1 MNEKPQPAA
10 QLERE
15 NSNSI
20 GFKSQTD
27 SQLPQILSDFLDNEQ
42 SNEFLKS
49 SLVNALTQKIAKQK
63 RDLSQVESSL
73 YEKDRQLLI
82 KEGLISNLQH
92 ELRKRDEEIQN
103 LNETIRLMESGAKK
117 GRSALINALRAL
129 EEKKRQEIKT
139 KLNNDSYR
147 LGRVTMV
154 RQGTRFTELWEDGK
168 EISSSKEEL
177 SNNLKKKDALEKQR
191 KQQRKCEDEEFLA
204 TLPLKLAILA
214 REESSL
220 KEKLERLEIEKAIH
234 IQEWRRISEED
245 CATYCR
251 ATSEHEAWPVL
262 HGRYLLLSLLG
273 KGGYSEVY
281 KAYDLLE
288 NHDIAI
294 KFHQLNHNWAE
305 AVKTNYIKHAFREN
319 LILRELNHPRI
330 VKHYNTLQIDNNCIC
345 TVLEFCPGEDLYM
358 YLKRH
363 RLLSEKEAKNIMQQ
377 IFAGLVYLNERPE
390 KIIHYDLKP
399 HNILLN
405 NGEVKITDFGL
416 SKIMEPSKTNME
428 LTSQG
433 VGTYWYQAPECFDTS
448 GTPPRISSKVDVW
461 SCGVLF
467 FEMLYGIKPF
477 GHNMTQ
483 EKVLNEKII
492 VNATS
497 VNFPA
502 KPSVSAECKELIR
515 RCLEHNPDD
524 RIEVIEAYSNA
535 YFSKK

>member
-1 MNEKPQPAA
+1 
-10 QLERE
+10 
-15 NSNSI
+15 
-20 GFKSQTD
+20 
-27 SQLPQILSDFLDNEQ
+27 
-42 SNEFLKS
+42 
-49 SLVNALTQKIAKQK
+49 
-63 RDLSQVESSL
+63 
-73 YEKDRQLLI
+73 
-82 KEGLISNLQH
+82 
-92 ELRKRDEEIQN
+92 
-103 LNETIRLMESGAKK
+103 
-117 GRSALINALRAL
+117 
-129 EEKKRQEIKT
+129 
-139 KLNNDSYR
+139 
-147 LGRVTMV
+147 
-154 RQGTRFTELWEDGK
+154 
-168 EISSSKEEL
+168 
-177 SNNLKKKDALEKQR
+177 
-191 KQQRKCEDEEFLA
+191 
-204 TLPLKLAILA
+204 
-214 REESSL
+214 
-220 KEKLERLEIEKAIH
+220 
-234 IQEWRRISEED
+234 
-245 CATYCR
+245 
-251 ATSEHEAWPVL
+251 
-262 HGRYLLLSLLG
+262 
-273 KGGYSEVY
+273 
-281 KAYDLLE
+281 
-288 NHDIAI
+288 
-294 KFHQLNHNWAE
+294 
-305 AVKTNYIKHAFREN
+305 
-319 LILRELNHPRI
+319 
-330 VKHYNTLQIDNNCIC
+330 
-345 TVLEFCPGEDLYM
+345 M